1 MQKNDYEITQNLQVP
16 IHITE
21 YTNASIKCI
30 ISEIIPEAWKRGSY
44 SRASHR
50 TQNKPCQP
58 TNTTNI

>member
-30 ISEIIPEAWKRGSY
+30 ISEIIPEA
-44 SRASHR
+44 
-50 TQNKPCQP
+50 
-58 TNTTNI
+58 